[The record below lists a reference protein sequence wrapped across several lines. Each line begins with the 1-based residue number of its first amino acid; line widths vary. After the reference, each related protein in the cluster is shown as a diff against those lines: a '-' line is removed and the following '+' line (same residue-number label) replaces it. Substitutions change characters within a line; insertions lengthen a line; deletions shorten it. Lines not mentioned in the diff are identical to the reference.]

1 MKVSH
6 SSLETVCRSVLLFN
20 TEKSLYLTTMILCNM
35 LVTNIHFFAFSG
47 EMQAVIQKNMKLQM
61 KDKKPAIEKF

>member
-6 SSLETVCRSVLLFN
+6 SSLETVCRSVLLFQHR
-20 TEKSLYLTTMILCNM
+20 EVSKLTIMILCNI
-35 LVTNIHFFAFSG
+35 LVTNLHFFAFSG

-61 KDKKPAIEKF
+61 KDKEPAIEKF

>member
-1 MKVSH
+1 
-6 SSLETVCRSVLLFN
+6 
-20 TEKSLYLTTMILCNM
+20 MILCNM
-35 LVTNIHFFAFSG
+35 LVTNLHFFAFSG